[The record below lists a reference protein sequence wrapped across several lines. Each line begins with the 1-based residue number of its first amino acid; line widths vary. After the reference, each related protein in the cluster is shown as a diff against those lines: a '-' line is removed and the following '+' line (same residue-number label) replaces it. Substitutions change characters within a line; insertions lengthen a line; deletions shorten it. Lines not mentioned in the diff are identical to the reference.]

1 MYEHSWLFICYCF
14 APDTTKGTST
24 LLFVYPVVCT
34 CDCDDSCELSLSRVL
49 RIDMICLMNRSTSV
63 VSCPHLSSAVLVLF
77 CWLVNAYN
85 KEGDRSVN
93 TKKIV
98 QNSVADLECSLFR

>member
-1 MYEHSWLFICYCF
+1 MNT
-14 APDTTKGTST
+14 PDPS
-24 LLFVYPVVCT
+24 FVIVLPPTVQKVRQRCSLYILVVCT